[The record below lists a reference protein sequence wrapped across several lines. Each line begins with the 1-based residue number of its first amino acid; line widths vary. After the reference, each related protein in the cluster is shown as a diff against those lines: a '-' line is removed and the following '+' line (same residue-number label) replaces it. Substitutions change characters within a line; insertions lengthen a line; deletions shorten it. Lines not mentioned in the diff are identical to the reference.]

1 MTDKELRKLSRLELL
16 EVLLEESKEN
26 EKLRK
31 ALKNSKSEA
40 AMTEGIKK
48 ISDMTKQ
55 VNEVLEFANSLSIN
69 LKEAAKRASLNSLDT
84 YRPEAVGSAA
94 QNSSSQAAGEA
105 DRELYWRILAFYAKN
120 ESALNSLPSDIQ
132 SDVRFRINKVLS
144 SIKNKRDTSSQENP
158 INGYR

>member
-31 ALKNSKSEA
+31 ALKNSKSEI

-69 LKEAAKRASLNSLDT
+69 LKEAAKRVSLNTVDGIST
-84 YRPEAVGSAA
+84 KSIGNVPYKG
-94 QNSSSQAAGEA
+94 A
-105 DRELYWRILAFYAKN
+105 DISDKELYWRIMAFLAKN
-120 ESALNSLPSDIQ
+120 EDVLSIFPSDIQ
-132 SDVRFRINKVLS
+132 SDVRRKVNVILND
-144 SIKNKRDTSSQENP
+144 IKNKSHTKSQENP
-158 INGYR
+158 VND